1 MYKEEREGPCDCI
14 TISVVQSRPV
24 QQHVSVGSL
33 WQQSGFYSKWEEQSL
48 DDLRTL
54 KCDDHIYS
62 VLKIFYFASLNCISL
77 RIVPL
82 ILESHFSLNP

>member
-14 TISVVQSRPV
+14 TLSVVQSRPV

-54 KCDDHIYS
+54 KCDDHIYKCL
-62 VLKIFYFASLNCISL
+62 VLRNSEDTVSYCLLTTTAKPEAD
-77 RIVPL
+77 
-82 ILESHFSLNP
+82 E